1 MKPVERHPWNHYGRR
16 ANQRDPG
23 RRRLSTN
30 VALLNA
36 SNSFTSFNGLTGV
49 LVATNPTNQI
59 PGTIS
64 ANGSGLSN
72 LNRANVAVGT
82 IVNAGI
88 SATAAIAPAWRTM
101 LMRCWRS
108 PESSTTAHR
117 PCRCGRKFWNFHAV
131 RTRPFDC
138 RHTKPPVSCARPRRI
153 FWNWPIGRSKTRTQA
168 LGEPRS
174 SGWFSAFR
182 RRRTSAVLGQSP
194 MSLKDPR
201 PLPTT

>member
-88 SATAAIAPAWRTM
+88 SATAAIAPLRATAEARGSGDF
-101 LMRCWRS
+101 S
-108 PESSTTAHR
+108 PLWAGQNVTG
-117 PCRCGRKFWNFHAV
+117 CREIPAAEL
-131 RTRPFDC
+131 TRQL
-138 RHTKPPVSCARPRRI
+138 AQ
-153 FWNWPIGRSKTRTQA
+153 GTR
-168 LGEPRS
+168 
-174 SGWFSAFR
+174 
-182 RRRTSAVLGQSP
+182 
-194 MSLKDPR
+194 
-201 PLPTT
+201 